1 MMMTVFQAFILGLVQ
16 GLGEFLP
23 ISSSGH
29 TALLEVVMGV
39 ESPGITL
46 SVLLHLGTLAAV
58 VAIYWRRLM
67 DMALHPLKSD
77 LWKLIVAT
85 LPAVAAALLLGK
97 HIDALFTPRTLG
109 ICFLLTGVLLGVC
122 ECVAARMAQ
131 TRKPDSRIS
140 PKTAL
145 IMGCMQAL
153 AIPPGI
159 SRSGA
164 TIVGGLIGG
173 AQRARA
179 ADFAFMMSV
188 PAILGSTVL
197 EARHIM
203 DPGVI
208 TASGGLGVL
217 IVATLT
223 AAVSGYLAI
232 RAMLYVVR
240 RLSLHIF
247 AVYTGALG
255 VMILLD
261 QFVFHVFF

>member
-1 MMMTVFQAFILGLVQ
+1 MTIFQAFILGLVQ

-29 TALLEVVMGV
+29 IALLEVVMGV
-39 ESPGITL
+39 ETPGITMT
-46 SVLLHLGTLAAV
+46 VLLHLGTLAAV
-58 VAIYWRRLM
+58 VAIYWKQLL
-67 DMALHPLKSD
+67 DMVLHPLKSD

-97 HIDALFTPRTLG
+97 HVNALFTPRTLG
-109 ICFLLTGVLLGVC
+109 LCFLLTGVLLGVS
-122 ECVAARMAQ
+122 ECVAVSMGQSR
-131 TRKPDSRIS
+131 RPEGRIS
-140 PKTAL
+140 PRTAL

-173 AQRARA
+173 AQRSRA

-208 TASGGLGVL
+208 AASGGVLAL

-261 QFVFHVFF
+261 QFVFHIFF